1 MDSQH
6 PPAVVLE
13 NISKWFGSKL
23 AVDRLNLVIHH
34 GELLAILG
42 PSGCGKTTTLRMIA
56 GFERLSEGRLLV
68 SGRDM
73 TSIPAHRRNIGMVFQ
88 NYALFPHMDVFENI
102 AFGLKEQKIPKAEI
116 GERVHTA
123 LDLVRLKDYEKRK
136 SGQLSGG
143 EQQRVA
149 LARALV
155 TEPEL
160 LLMDE
165 PLGALDRKLREE
177 MQVELKELLRRVNV
191 TSVFVTHDQEEA
203 LAMADRIAVMY
214 EGRLEQ
220 VDTPSAIYEAPDT
233 VFCAGFLGMSNIFSG
248 ELTIDPLSRSCSM
261 LTEKGLRLDC
271 PYPQDERQGS
281 HTDQHVMIRPERV
294 DLLPF
299 DDLDPHGFPGEIVS
313 SRYLG
318 ATIEY
323 HIALK
328 SGEQLIARV
337 QQCSSSPLDLPAER
351 RVNVRLPLQYL
362 RWLRN

>member
-1 MDSQH
+1 MDNQH

-23 AVDRLNLVIHH
+23 AVDHLNLVVQH

-56 GFERLSEGRLLV
+56 GFERLSEGCLKV

-73 TSIPAHRRNIGMVFQ
+73 TSIPAHRRKIGMVFQ

-123 LDLVRLKDYEKRK
+123 LDLVRLKDFEKRK
-136 SGQLSGG
+136 PSQLSGG

-203 LAMADRIAVMY
+203 LAIADRIAVMY
-214 EGRLEQ
+214 AGRLEQ
-220 VDTPSAIYEAPDT
+220 VDTPLAIYEAPNS
-233 VFCAGFLGMSNIFSG
+233 VFCAGFLGTSNIFTGKVS
-248 ELTIDPLSRSCSM
+248 LDMQTRRCTM
-261 LTEKGLRLDC
+261 LTGKGMRLSC
-271 PYPQDERQGS
+271 PYPHDERQGS
-281 HTDQHVMIRPERV
+281 DEEQHVMIRPERV
-294 DLLPF
+294 DLLPI
-299 DDLDPHGFPGEIVS
+299 DDPDPEGFPGEIVTA
-313 SRYLG
+313 RYLG
-318 ATIEY
+318 AVIEY
-323 HIALK
+323 RIVLQN
-328 SGEQLIARV
+328 GEQLIARV
-337 QQCSSSPLDLPAER
+337 QQHSTNPLDSLTER
-351 RVNVRLPLQYL
+351 RVNVRFPAQFL
-362 RWLRN
+362 RWLRQ